1 MKVKH
6 LTFLLAVVIVV
17 LLLAQGVAAAC
28 TTIIVGK
35 DLTPDGSVL
44 IAHNEDDGG
53 SIVQHYAVTPARAG
67 GQYELW
73 STGTVA
79 EPARTNKFIGSWV
92 YDKAAIP
99 GDFIGGVNQYQVAI
113 YNNMAY
119 SHEYPE
125 DPWAVNP
132 GGVIWTE
139 FNLLATMQAKTAREA
154 VQIMGHLSE
163 TLGLSCDPGTMF
175 GIADPKEGWF
185 IEIARGGQ
193 WVAQRV
199 GDGEAAMQAN
209 SFRIGE
215 VDFGDTDHSD
225 FMWSSNVIGYAK
237 DKGWFDPAG
246 DKVFNWAEVYGEAAS
261 LTNPSNVVREIMVQR
276 YLDASAPV
284 RPRTLMSILSSH
296 YEGTMYDKSDGYETT
311 PHATGVRTVC
321 TTRTQVSEVTQLR
334 GWLPADIGAVVWT
347 SMKTPCSSV
356 YLPWYLGITKVPTAY
371 TLGTDTEKAGSAWW
385 AFQDLITYVNGHYK
399 ATIGPVQTA
408 WGAMQTKLLKGQKAF
423 ERDVLKLRKKN
434 KAAARAK
441 LTAYCGTWGTKAYKQ
456 AQTLLTQISSVGP

>member
-1 MKVKH
+1 MKVRH
-6 LTFLLAVVIVV
+6 LTVLLAVVVLG
-17 LLLAQGVAAAC
+17 LLLVQGVAAAC

-44 IAHNEDDGG
+44 IAHNEEDSGT
-53 SIVQHYAVTPARAG
+53 IVQHYAVTPAGTG
-67 GQYELW
+67 GPYELW
-73 STGTVA
+73 STGSVDVPSPSA
-79 EPARTNKFIGSWV
+79 KYIGSWV

-139 FNLLATMQAKTAREA
+139 FNLLATMQAKSAREA
-154 VQIMGHLSE
+154 VETMGLLSE
-163 TLGLSCDPGTMF
+163 TRGLSCDPGTMF

-209 SFRIGE
+209 CFRIGE

-225 FMWSSNVIGYAK
+225 FMWSSNLIGFAE
-237 DKGWFDPAG
+237 DKGWYDSESG
-246 DKVFNWAEVYGEAAS
+246 TVFNWANVYGEAAS

-284 RPRTLMSILSSH
+284 TPKTLMSILSSH
-296 YEGTMYDKSDGYETT
+296 YEGTMYDKSDGYAKT
-311 PHATGVRTVC
+311 PHSTGVRTEC
-321 TTRTQVSEVTQLR
+321 RTSTQVSEVTQLR
-334 GWLPADIGAVVWT
+334 GWLPADIGAVVWM
-347 SMKTPCSSV
+347 SMKTPCSSI
-356 YLPWYLGITKVPTAY
+356 YLPWYLGITKVPAAY
-371 TLGTDTEKAGSAWW
+371 TVGTDTVKEGSAWW
-385 AFQDLITYVNGHYK
+385 AFEDLISYVNDNYK
-399 ATIGPVQTA
+399 ATIGTVKGVWAPIQA
-408 WGAMQTKLLKGQKAF
+408 KLLKDQKAF
-423 ERDVLKLRKKN
+423 EKDVLKLWKTN
-434 KAAARAK
+434 KTAARAK
-441 LTAYCGTWGTKAYKQ
+441 LTAYCSKWGTAAYKD
-456 AQTLLTQISSVGP
+456 AQTLLVQLKAGK